1 MYCKNC
7 GKEIAAGAKFC
18 MQCGTPVED
27 VPEPVQT
34 APVEP
39 AAEEAKTETPAAAQP
54 ETDSKAE
61 RVRPSFDE
69 FQWDVSEYPNQNAVE
84 KTDDI
89 NFNWNA
95 DPAQE
100 KEEIPEAAPQKQEV
114 QQPVHAEIPEE
125 KPAPKETENILSG
138 RDLDSAIFGEKEPEK
153 SPESMSAAERI
164 DKFYTFNKKNEEFQQ
179 LLNKEYNKVKD
190 GNALENELSQAE
202 ERASQ
207 RFEHSKNP
215 ENFSSMEEFLESEG
229 IVKPYQPKAFESDV
243 LERIEAQEAE
253 KEAKRLEEEARLAAI
268 EEARHEAEVK
278 RLKEEAERKKAE
290 EEARRLE
297 EIAKMKAAE
306 EAKLAE
312 EARRKAEEEAKR
324 RAEEEAK
331 RKAEEEAR
339 RKAEE
344 ERRKAAAE
352 ARVKAEE
359 EARLRAEADL
369 KAAQEA
375 AKIRAQQEAR
385 LAAEAEA
392 QHKAEQER
400 RKLADIE
407 AQKKLEEKRQRLAE
421 QANQAVAQEEVRKV
435 LEQTARM
442 REEEAAKIKAAVA
455 GLRMDAA
462 AERHAAQNSNVRKDV
477 EDAHRATRNQI
488 NEMAKARSD
497 FFTELGESQPEP
509 VETIHT
515 EEHPVTGRDTMLSN
529 DMSRTRTVDKAA
541 IIAGL
546 NGDTVVM
553 NKEDFA
559 AAAPQ
564 PAFAEEDFAAA
575 FGEPVEQAAPAAP
588 VYEEAQPVYEEAVP
602 AAASVYEEP
611 QAEPVYAKEQ
621 TYVQDPVEDYV
632 PQMEQK
638 SEDDAFFDSLDAAG
652 DVSYV
657 PEGSA
662 FDTQAQAEAQPMDFR
677 EENLEDLS
685 QTQQFQGLDQ
695 NAGYGYEAD
704 NAYAEEVEE
713 VEELTDFGDLAD
725 IEEIPQAQADP
736 LDNTQVYEM
745 PQEQAPQQDMGH
757 TQRFDPQAFD
767 PAAGAGLQDTMV
779 VQPNTMVVEQAPQQ
793 DAFAANDFDNYGAE
807 EAQNYINQQH
817 AQQAAYENGQQEDG
831 YYNEEGYGDE
841 YEDEANLSKKELR
854 QREKERKRLEK
865 QRAKEEK
872 ARLKKGGAD
881 FAEDAAEDFEEEKS
895 GGKGRVALK
904 IILIVL
910 IVILAAEVAGMG
922 IKFLA
927 PQSKAAEF
935 IDSQLNKVI
944 QLITGDDTEY
954 SVIAAQVRTEP
965 MDDKTDLI
973 TAQQSKNK
981 NKNIKSIVYSA
992 DLNYDQE
999 RDGKVSDLV
1008 LSQPMTQVEW
1018 GRDSENY
1025 PVYYDEQVV
1034 GEIIAFESQRYNLMK
1049 KGDESVLNLIDS
1061 SSKLYQETSALK
1073 NQQPAGE
1080 FSKLEIGEIR
1090 QAGSKY
1096 YVWVRETVGG
1106 TSTERVYAMFPE
1118 KKFTMKMTAVYDV

>member
-7 GKEIAAGAKFC
+7 GKEIPAGAKFC

-39 AAEEAKTETPAAAQP
+39 AATQPEPVKETPQP
-54 ETDSKAE
+54 EATAE
-61 RVRPSFDE
+61 QVTKERPSFDE
-69 FQWDVSEYPNQNAVE
+69 FQWNVSDYPDRNAVE

-89 NFNWNA
+89 NFNWHTDPA
-95 DPAQE
+95 PAAAEIPAAVQAPAQDPEPIREAVQKPVEEPVRKPAQE
-100 KEEIPEAAPQKQEV
+100 ESV
-114 QQPVHAEIPEE
+114 
-125 KPAPKETENILSG
+125 LSG
-138 RDLDSAIFGEKEPEK
+138 QNLDSAIFGEAEPEK
-153 SPESMSAAERI
+153 APESMSAAERI

-179 LLNKEYNKVKD
+179 LLNKEYNKVKG

-207 RFEHSKNP
+207 RFESSKNP
-215 ENFSSMEEFLESEG
+215 ENYSSMEEFLESEG

-278 RLKEEAERKKAE
+278 RLKEEEERLKAE
-290 EEARRLE
+290 AEAKRLE
-297 EIAKMKAAE
+297 EIARMKAAE

-312 EARRKAEEEAKR
+312 EARIRAEEEAKR
-324 RAEEEAK
+324 RAEEEAR

-339 RKAEE
+339 ARAEE

-352 ARVKAEE
+352 ARVRAEE

-400 RKLADIE
+400 RRLADIE
-407 AQKKLEEKRQRLAE
+407 AQKKLEEERKRLAE

-455 GLRMDAA
+455 GLRADAA
-462 AERHAAQNSNVRKDV
+462 AERQAAQNPHLRKDV
-477 EDAHRATRNQI
+477 AEAHRATTNQI
-488 NEMAKARSD
+488 NEMAKM
-497 FFTELGESQPEP
+497 ESR
-509 VETIHT
+509 
-515 EEHPVTGRDTMLSN
+515 PVTGRDTMLSN

-541 IIAGL
+541 IIAGI
-546 NGDTVVM
+546 NSDTVVM
-553 NKEDFA
+553 NKEDLAA
-559 AAAPQ
+559 AAAP
-564 PAFAEEDFAAA
+564 
-575 FGEPVEQAAPAAP
+575 APAQ
-588 VYEEAQPVYEEAVP
+588 EEFFQPQQAVP
-602 AAASVYEEP
+602 WQQEPEP
-611 QAEPVYAKEQ
+611 QVSQ
-621 TYVQDPVEDYV
+621 Q
-632 PQMEQK
+632 
-638 SEDDAFFDSLDAAG
+638 SEDDAFFNSLDAAG
-652 DVSYV
+652 SVAGV

-662 FDTQAQAEAQPMDFR
+662 FEEAPAYDEAPAFDQAPAFQEAPQQEAQPIDFR
-677 EENLEDLS
+677 DQDLQDLGTLEPAADY
-685 QTQQFQGLDQ
+685 GAD
-695 NAGYGYEAD
+695 YGYED
-704 NAYAEEVEE
+704 DAYREETEEVQ
-713 VEELTDFGDLAD
+713 ELTDFGDLAD
-725 IEEIPQAQADP
+725 IEEFPRNEFTQDEFAQTDF
-736 LDNTQVYEM
+736 Q
-745 PQEQAPQQDMGH
+745 QENLGH

-767 PAAGAGLQDTMV
+767 PAAANLQDTMV
-779 VQPNTMVVEQAPQQ
+779 VQQDTVVMEPAPQA

-817 AQQAAYENGQQEDG
+817 AQQAAYENGQAADG
-831 YYNEEGYGDE
+831 YYGEGGYGDGMQDDY
-841 YEDEANLSKKELR
+841 YEDEANLSKKELK
-854 QREKERKRLEK
+854 QREKERKRMEK

-872 ARLKKGGAD
+872 ARKKNGGAD
-881 FAEDAAEDFEEEKS
+881 FAEGAAEEFEEEKS
-895 GGKGRVALK
+895 GGKGRIALK

-910 IVILAAEVAGMG
+910 IVILAVEVAGMG

-973 TAQQSKNK
+973 TAQQGKNK
-981 NKNIKSIVYSA
+981 NKNIKSITYSS
-992 DLNYDQE
+992 DLSYDQE

-1018 GRDSENY
+1018 GRDKDNY

-1034 GEIIAFESQRYNLMK
+1034 GEIIAFESQRYNLMS
-1049 KGDESVLNLIDS
+1049 KGDESVLKLIEPQS
-1061 SSKLYQETSALK
+1061 NLYQQTAALK

-1106 TSTERVYAMFPE
+1106 SSTERVYAMYPQ
-1118 KKFTMKMTAVYDV
+1118 KKFTMLMTAVYDV

>member
-114 QQPVHAEIPEE
+114 QQLVHAEIPEE

-278 RLKEEAERKKAE
+278 RLKEE
-290 EEARRLE
+290 
-297 EIAKMKAAE
+297 
-306 EAKLAE
+306 
-312 EARRKAEEEAKR
+312 
-324 RAEEEAK
+324 
-331 RKAEEEAR
+331 
-339 RKAEE
+339 
-344 ERRKAAAE
+344 
-352 ARVKAEE
+352 
-359 EARLRAEADL
+359 
-369 KAAQEA
+369 AQEA

-575 FGEPVEQAAPAAP
+575 FGEPAEQAAPAAP

-611 QAEPVYAKEQ
+611 QAEPVYAQEQ

-704 NAYAEEVEE
+704 NVYAEEVEE

-831 YYNEEGYGDE
+831 YYDEEGYGDE

>member
-7 GKEIAAGAKFC
+7 GKELAADARFC
-18 MQCGTPVED
+18 MQCGTPVDD
-27 VPEPVQT
+27 VPAPAQT
-34 APVEP
+34 APAVEKP
-39 AAEEAKTETPAAAQP
+39 APAPVQEAVQPQKTAPKAEAQP
-54 ETDSKAE
+54 AE
-61 RVRPSFDE
+61 PEAAPKERPSFDE
-69 FQWDVSEYPNQNAVE
+69 FKWDVSEYPNRNAVE
-84 KTDDI
+84 KTDEID
-89 NFNWNA
+89 FNWNTEPETVPDPIPA
-95 DPAQE
+95 APAQAVQE
-100 KEEIPEAAPQKQEV
+100 DSPKAQTHREIPAAGS
-114 QQPVHAEIPEE
+114 QPEHNTADHV
-125 KPAPKETENILSG
+125 LSG
-138 RDLDSAIFGEKEPEK
+138 KDLDSAIFGEKEPEK

-179 LLNKEYNKVKD
+179 LLNKEYNKVKG
-190 GNALENELSQAE
+190 GNALEQELSQAE

-207 RFEHSKNP
+207 RFESSKRP
-215 ENFSSMEEFLESEG
+215 ENSTMEEFLESEG

-278 RLKEEAERKKAE
+278 RLKEEEERLKAE
-290 EEARRLE
+290 AEAKRLE

-324 RAEEEAK
+324 RAEEEAR

-344 ERRKAAAE
+344 ERRRAETE

-392 QHKAEQER
+392 QYKAEQER
-400 RKLADIE
+400 RRLADVE
-407 AQKKLEEKRQRLAE
+407 AQRKLEEERKRLVE
-421 QANQAVAQEEVRKV
+421 QANEAVAKEEVRKV

-455 GLRMDAA
+455 GLRADAA
-462 AERHAAQNSNVRKDV
+462 AERQAAKNPVRKDV
-477 EDAHRATRNQI
+477 QDARRATANQI
-488 NEMAKARSD
+488 NEMAKAR
-497 FFTELGESQPEP
+497 P
-509 VETIHT
+509 VHT

-529 DMSRTRTVDKAA
+529 DMSQTRTVDKAA

-553 NKEDFA
+553 NKEDLHAAAAQREAFVQPQAQETAAPASAAAAAFAEGA
-559 AAAPQ
+559 AAAP
-564 PAFAEEDFAAA
+564 E
-575 FGEPVEQAAPAAP
+575 AAPAAAP
-588 VYEEAQPVYEEAVP
+588 VYEPEYVQ
-602 AAASVYEEP
+602 
-611 QAEPVYAKEQ
+611 EQ
-621 TYVQDPVEDYV
+621 TPSYDEAPLQSQD
-632 PQMEQK
+632 
-638 SEDDAFFDSLDAAG
+638 DDFFESLEAAG
-652 DVSYV
+652 DVSHV

-662 FDTQAQAEAQPMDFR
+662 FDVEAAPEAQPIDFR
-677 EENLEDLS
+677 EENFEDLS
-685 QTQQFQGLDQ
+685 QPQDLSF
-695 NAGYGYEAD
+695 
-704 NAYAEEVEE
+704 AEETEE
-713 VEELTDFGDLAD
+713 VQELTDFGDLAD
-725 IEEIPQAQADP
+725 IEDLAQPQADP
-736 LDNTQVYEM
+736 IYNTNSYGTQQVPM
-745 PQEQAPQQDMGH
+745 QEDLGH
-757 TQRFDPQAFD
+757 TQRFEPQAFD
-767 PAAGAGLQDTMV
+767 QAAGGLQDTMV
-779 VQPNTMVVEQAPQQ
+779 VQPNTVVMEKAPQA
-793 DAFAANDFDNYGAE
+793 DAFAENDFDHYGEA

-817 AQQAAYENGQQEDG
+817 AQQEAYGSGQPADDYYGNDG
-831 YYNEEGYGDE
+831 YQDDY
-841 YEDEANLSKKELR
+841 YEDEANLSKKELK
-854 QREKERKRLEK
+854 QREKERKRMEK

-872 ARLKKGGAD
+872 ARMKKGGAD
-881 FAEDAAEDFEEEKS
+881 FAEETMDGFEEEKS
-895 GGKGRVALK
+895 GGKGRIALK

-910 IVILAAEVAGMG
+910 IVILAVEVAGMG

-944 QLITGDDTEY
+944 QLITGEDTEY

-973 TAQQSKNK
+973 TAQKGKNK
-981 NKNIKSIVYSA
+981 GGVIKSITYSS
-992 DLNYDQE
+992 DLSYDQE

-1018 GRDSENY
+1018 GRDKDNY

-1034 GEIIAFESQRYNLMK
+1034 GEIIAFESQRYNLMN
-1049 KGDESVLNLIDS
+1049 KGDESVLKLIDDS
-1061 SSKLYQETSALK
+1061 SNLYQDTAALK
-1073 NQQPAGE
+1073 NQTPAGE
-1080 FSKLEIGEIR
+1080 FTKLEIGEIR

-1118 KKFTMKMTAVYDV
+1118 KKFTMKMTAAYDV

>member
-7 GKEIAAGAKFC
+7 GKELAADAKFC
-18 MQCGTPVED
+18 MQCGTPVDD
-27 VPEPVQT
+27 VPAPVQT
-34 APVEP
+34 APVQHTTEKAEP
-39 AAEEAKTETPAAAQP
+39 VKAPQPKAEPVETPRQ
-54 ETDSKAE
+54 
-61 RVRPSFDE
+61 RPVFDE
-69 FQWDVSEYPNQNAVE
+69 IKWNVSEYPDQNAVE
-84 KTDDI
+84 KTEEID
-89 NFNWNA
+89 FNWNTEPVA
-95 DPAQE
+95 APQPKAEAPAAVRSE
-100 KEEIPEAAPQKQEV
+100 TAPETPVHREIPEAHKTQSAPQ
-114 QQPVHAEIPEE
+114 HN
-125 KPAPKETENILSG
+125 TEDHVLSG
-138 RDLDSAIFGEKEPEK
+138 KDLDSAIFGEKEPK
-153 SPESMSAAERI
+153 KAPESMSAAERI

-179 LLNKEYNKVKD
+179 LLNKEYDKVKG
-190 GNALENELSQAE
+190 GNAIEQEISQAE

-207 RFEHSKNP
+207 RFESSRRP
-215 ENFSSMEEFLESEG
+215 ENSTMEEFLESEG

-278 RLKEEAERKKAE
+278 RLKEEEERLKAE
-290 EEARRLE
+290 AEARRLE

-306 EAKLAE
+306 EARLAE

-324 RAEEEAK
+324 RAEEDAR

-344 ERRKAAAE
+344 ERRRAETE

-392 QHKAEQER
+392 QYKAEQER
-400 RKLADIE
+400 RRLADVE
-407 AQKKLEEKRQRLAE
+407 AQRKLEEERRRLEE
-421 QANQAVAQEEVRKV
+421 QANEAVAKEEVRKV

-455 GLRMDAA
+455 GLRADAA
-462 AERHAAQNSNVRKDV
+462 AERQAAQNLVRKDV

-488 NEMAKARSD
+488 NEMARSEGLH
-497 FFTELGESQPEP
+497 TSEAL
-509 VETIHT
+509 HT
-515 EEHPVTGRDTMLSN
+515 EERPVTGRDTMLSN

-546 NGDTVVM
+546 NDDTVVM
-553 NKEDFA
+553 SKEDLHA
-559 AAAPQ
+559 AAAPAYEQ
-564 PAFAEEDFAAA
+564 ESVPEP
-575 FGEPVEQAAPAAP
+575 EPVYEAP
-588 VYEEAQPVYEEAVP
+588 VYEAPLQN
-602 AAASVYEEP
+602 
-611 QAEPVYAKEQ
+611 Q
-621 TYVQDPVEDYV
+621 
-632 PQMEQK
+632 
-638 SEDDAFFDSLDAAG
+638 DDAFFDSLDAAG
-652 DVSYV
+652 DVSDV
-657 PEGSA
+657 PEGSV
-662 FDTQAQAEAQPMDFR
+662 FDAEPMPQAQPIDFR
-677 EENLEDLS
+677 EENFEDLS
-685 QTQQFQGLDQ
+685 QPQELNF
-695 NAGYGYEAD
+695 
-704 NAYAEEVEE
+704 AEETEE
-713 VEELTDFGDLAD
+713 IQELTDFGDLAD
-725 IEEIPQAQADP
+725 IEEIPQAQTDP
-736 LDNTQVYEM
+736 LYDTRGYGM
-745 PQEQAPQQDMGH
+745 PEEPAAEDLGH

-767 PAAGAGLQDTMV
+767 QAADGLQDTMV
-779 VQPNTMVVEQAPQQ
+779 VQPDTVVMDKAPQT
-793 DAFAANDFDNYGAE
+793 DAFAENDFDHYGEA

-817 AQQAAYENGQQEDG
+817 AQQGAYENVQPANDYFDG
-831 YYNEEGYGDE
+831 YADDYQDDY
-841 YEDEANLSKKELR
+841 YEDDANLSKKELK
-854 QREKERKRLEK
+854 QREKERKRMEK
-865 QRAKEEK
+865 QRAKQEK
-872 ARLKKGGAD
+872 ARRKKGGAD
-881 FAEDAAEDFEEEKS
+881 FAEAADGFEEEKS
-895 GGKGRVALK
+895 GGKGRIVLK
-904 IILIVL
+904 IILVLL

-944 QLITGDDTEY
+944 QLITGEDTEY

-965 MDDKTDLI
+965 MEDKTDLI
-973 TAQQSKNK
+973 NAQKGKNK
-981 NKNIKSIVYSA
+981 GNVIKSITYSS
-992 DLNYDQE
+992 DLSYDQE

-1018 GRDSENY
+1018 GRDKDNY

-1034 GEIIAFESQRYNLMK
+1034 GEIIAFESQRYNLMA
-1049 KGDESVLNLIDS
+1049 KGDEKVLSLIDDS
-1061 SSKLYQETSALK
+1061 TNLYQDTAALK

-1106 TSTERVYAMFPE
+1106 TSTERVYAMYPQ
-1118 KKFTMKMTAVYDV
+1118 KKFTMIMTAAYDV